1 MFGFLKKDSPADGAP
16 SADLPKPKDILQ
28 PLGQHLVVQENQNPD
43 WVWRL
48 KSVTRGKKGDS
59 LQEFRVFDPDAVFS
73 RKVKVENFNSLDDH
87 LDLVL
92 FQGWYDKRTHR
103 VQVKAA

>member
-1 MFGFLKKDSPADGAP
+1 MFGFLKKGGAAGEAP
-16 SADLPKPKDILQ
+16 GEDLPKPKDILQ

-48 KSVTRGKKGDS
+48 KSVTRSKKGES
-59 LQEFRVFDPDAVFS
+59 VQEFRVFDPDAVFS
-73 RKVKVENFNSLDDH
+73 RKLKIENFNSLDGH

-92 FQGWYDKRTHR
+92 FQGWYDKRNHQ